1 MKISRSPSN
10 SKLRNKEI
18 MMEAPMPFV
27 LSLNKTKTKRANAVK
42 LKVRSSPLTNSTNA
56 AGEGV
61 NKIVGIPIPTA
72 YAAQSAVESPEYSAN
87 NTVFLFT
94 GCERSNSIN
103 SDELK
108 KYIKQYKG
116 VSSSQNNN
124 TTWKYTPSVVS
135 GDPWIKEI
143 YQELILTHRS
153 HQMFTSIYLDKV
165 LLLVK
170 ESMMWMHLTRH

>member
-10 SKLRNKEI
+10 SKLRNKDI
-18 MMEAPMPFV
+18 MIEAPMPFV

-42 LKVRSSPLTNSTNA
+42 LRVRSSPLTNSTNA

-61 NKIVGIPIPTA
+61 NMIVGIPIPTA

-108 KYIKQYKG
+108 KYIVANRILMIG
-116 VSSSQNNN
+116 TNSSVMFNRLNNPFDELLSILN
-124 TTWKYTPSVVS
+124 TLKDITPNKSV
-135 GDPWIKEI
+135 
-143 YQELILTHRS
+143 
-153 HQMFTSIYLDKV
+153 
-165 LLLVK
+165 
-170 ESMMWMHLTRH
+170 